1 MATCSGLRL
10 RTPYASSNEEDA
22 CARNLDGE
30 TEDVATAKHQ
40 EHAEE
45 KHQHGELGRNIR
57 AATLPC
63 WLLVVLKKRIMTCQS
78 GSQVDAILILV
89 IIIIIL
95 IIIFN
100 VISYYN

>member
-1 MATCSGLRL
+1 MSARSGLRL

-22 CARNLDGE
+22 RARNLDGE

-45 KHQHGELGRNIR
+45 DHQHGKLGRNIR

-63 WLLVVLKKRIMTCQS
+63 RLLVVLKTRLMTCQS
-78 GSQVDAILILV
+78 GSQLGVDAILILV
-89 IIIIIL
+89 IIIFIVL

-100 VISYYN
+100 VI